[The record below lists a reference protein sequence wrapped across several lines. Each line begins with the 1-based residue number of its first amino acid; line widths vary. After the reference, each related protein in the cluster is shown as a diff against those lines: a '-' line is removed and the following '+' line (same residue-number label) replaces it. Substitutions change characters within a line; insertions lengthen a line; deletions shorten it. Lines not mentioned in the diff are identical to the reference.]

1 MGTVNVDANGE
12 HLWEWPGRWGS
23 LMPACDA
30 AATFYQIRVRGI
42 VDASWSVRLGGM
54 EIARECC
61 ADRAAVTIL
70 SGELPDQAKLF
81 GVLST
86 LYGLGHVLLSVRAQQ
101 IR

>member
-1 MGTVNVDANGE
+1 
-12 HLWEWPGRWGS
+12 
-23 LMPACDA
+23 MPACDA